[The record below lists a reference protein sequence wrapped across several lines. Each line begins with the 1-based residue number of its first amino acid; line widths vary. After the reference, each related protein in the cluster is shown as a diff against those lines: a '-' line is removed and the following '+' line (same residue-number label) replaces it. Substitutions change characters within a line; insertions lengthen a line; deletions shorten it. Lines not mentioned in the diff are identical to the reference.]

1 MLENLLGFLLS
12 GGTSDCEL
20 KITAVKM
27 AVPLLATGK
36 ELFEFDGCWFLLL
49 RS

>member
-27 AVPLLATGK
+27 AVPLLATS
-36 ELFEFDGCWFLLL
+36 EILFKFDGCWFFVVA
-49 RS
+49 